1 LESRSRRGPARGRS
15 RGPGGGP
22 RRAGTAR
29 GPARPDDPSIEP
41 LHPTAD
47 PPDIRSFREFDLPE
61 ELQQAIEAMGISVP
75 TPIQRLAIQPVL
87 DGRDVIAKAETG
99 TGKTLAFGA
108 PIVARLEATRST
120 VLALVLC
127 PTRELAQQVCNV
139 MAELGR
145 ARGLSTALIVGGEP
159 MHDQIVALKAGAQ
172 IVVGTPGRVL
182 DLYGQGFLSF
192 PWTEFVVLDEAD
204 EMLEIGFLDDV
215 KKILSFTPPERQTLH
230 FSATF
235 PHDVLALAR
244 HSTREPVELATAR
257 GVSTVETIQQSY
269 IKVDDE
275 DRPTALRRLVETSSP
290 EDVFLVFCDRR
301 TEVDRL
307 MRVLERAPFSTKA
320 LHGGFDQASRFRVMS
335 AFRTGEV
342 KVLVATDVASRG
354 LDVAHVTHVI
364 NFSVP
369 QDIQD
374 YTHRIG
380 RTGRAGRAG
389 TAITFVT
396 RRTWSDWQ
404 ALIGRAP
411 WTVPESELPPARGHA
426 GRDERPRRSAS
437 RLREAPDHVERPQE
451 APRRVERPREERP
464 PRRERP
470 PREERA
476 PREERGPRRERPEPA
491 QAQRA
496 APASRAPEV
505 ELGADGRPRRRETTR
520 ERLARE
526 RAEAEGRGAGSERR
540 DQRPPERAARPE
552 GDRPPRRERD
562 DRPRPAERRGS
573 SEHGGFGSGV

>member
-1 LESRSRRGPARGRS
+1 LESRSRKGPPRGRS
-15 RGPGGGP
+15 RRPGGGP
-22 RRAGTAR
+22 RRGGGAPGS
-29 GPARPDDPSIEP
+29 PRPDDPSIEP

-75 TPIQRLAIQPVL
+75 TPIQRLAIRPVL
-87 DGRDVIAKAETG
+87 EGRDVIAKAETG

-108 PIVARLEATRST
+108 PIVAKLEAGRST

-127 PTRELAQQVCNV
+127 PTRELAQQVCSV

-244 HSTREPVELATAR
+244 QSTRDPVELATAR
-257 GVSTVETIQQSY
+257 GVSTVETIQQSF

-275 DRPTALRRLVETSSP
+275 DRPSALRRLVEASAP
-290 EDVFLVFCDRR
+290 DDVFLVFCDRR

-380 RTGRAGRAG
+380 RTGRAGRSG
-389 TAITFVT
+389 RSITFVT
-396 RRTWSDWQ
+396 RRSWGDWQ
-404 ALIGRAP
+404 ALIARAP
-411 WTVPESELPPARGHA
+411 WTVPEAELPQPRGS
-426 GRDERPRRSAS
+426 GRRDERPRREQ
-437 RLREAPDHVERPQE
+437 RPREERPQE
-451 APRRVERPREERP
+451 VQPREPREPRGERP
-464 PRRERP
+464 PRRERHDRG
-470 PREERA
+470 PREERP
-476 PREERGPRRERPEPA
+476 PREERGPRRERPEAPSARSSEPA
-491 QAQRA
+491 LE
-496 APASRAPEV
+496 P
-505 ELGADGRPRRRETTR
+505 GADGRSRRRETTR

-526 RAEAEGRGAGSERR
+526 RAESERGAAAPERR
-540 DQRPPERAARPE
+540 VEQPVE
-552 GDRPPRRERD
+552 
-562 DRPRPAERRGS
+562 RPAERERNARPAG
-573 SEHGGFGSGV
+573 ERRPRRDRDERPRQGDRRHAGEGGGFGAGL